1 MGGYYLENKS
11 KNFLEKM
18 STRDYEGW
26 RRYGKWKKEQYENYQ
41 KQMSDR
47 EIMDAK
53 HKSHKKVPVVKN
65 IDQMPDQKWHRRI
78 SFIKSGIRI
87 VGYLAIPINIPS
99 AVALLVVSE
108 AVGIIEELV

>member
-1 MGGYYLENKS
+1 MVGYYLENKLR
-11 KNFLEKM
+11 NFLEKM
-18 STRDYEGW
+18 STREYEGW

-47 EIMDAK
+47 EIMNAK
-53 HKSHKKVPVVKN
+53 RGVKNPPQLKN

-87 VGYLAIPINIPS
+87 VGYLAIPINIPA

>member
-1 MGGYYLENKS
+1 
-11 KNFLEKM
+11 M

-26 RRYGKWKKEQYENYQ
+26 KRYGKWVKENHKNYQ

-53 HKSHKKVPVVKN
+53 KGISNPPQVKN

-78 SFIKSGIRI
+78 SFLKSGIRI
-87 VGYLAIPINIPS
+87 VGYMFIPFNLIAATS
-99 AVALLVVSE
+99 LLIVSE
-108 AVGIIEELV
+108 VVGIVEELV

>member
-1 MGGYYLENKS
+1 
-11 KNFLEKM
+11 M

-47 EIMDAK
+47 EIMNAK
-53 HKSHKKVPVVKN
+53 RGLSNPPVKN

-87 VGYLAIPINIPS
+87 VGYGFIPFNLV
-99 AVALLVVSE
+99 AATALLVVSE
-108 AVGIIEELV
+108 VVGIIEELV